1 MPFVGS
7 RRVDLGV
14 PDLGRYSTK
23 EVGGPGYGG
32 FYKKDFTIDSLSY
45 PRQQC
50 LDYNAAVQAS
60 LTGTNHHKRELQ
72 PVDYKT

>member
-7 RRVDLGV
+7 RREDLGV

-32 FYKKDFTIDSLSY
+32 FYKKAPTANHLG
-45 PRQQC
+45 QQF
-50 LDYNAAVQAS
+50 LDYNAVVQAS

-72 PVDYKT
+72 PVDYDT